1 MAFFSS
7 LFTFYLYQ
15 YKLESVDF
23 FVWDVSW
30 ISRLYYMGGV
40 EGMSYSDTDGMPDRH
55 VWRQQNRGL
64 QSTEE
69 LLQSGAL
76 P

>member
-1 MAFFSS
+1 
-7 LFTFYLYQ
+7 
-15 YKLESVDF
+15 
-23 FVWDVSW
+23 
-30 ISRLYYMGGV
+30 MGGV

-64 QSTEE
+64 QSTAE

>member
-1 MAFFSS
+1 
-7 LFTFYLYQ
+7 
-15 YKLESVDF
+15 
-23 FVWDVSW
+23 
-30 ISRLYYMGGV
+30 MGGV
-40 EGMSYSDTDGMPDRH
+40 EGMSYSDTDGMPDRY